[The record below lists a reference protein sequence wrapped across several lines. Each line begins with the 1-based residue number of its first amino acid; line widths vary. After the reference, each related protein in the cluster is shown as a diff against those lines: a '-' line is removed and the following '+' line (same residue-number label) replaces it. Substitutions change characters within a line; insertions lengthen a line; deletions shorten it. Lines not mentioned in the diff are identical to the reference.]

1 MKEDNKDIMETVKA
15 SKPIKIGSEVA
26 VNCNTDL
33 DKKEITPEAKEK
45 NFIVIQE
52 NADKTYYVAHDIFKF
67 RVNSFDINV
76 VEN

>member
-1 MKEDNKDIMETVKA
+1 MKEQNEDIMVTSKKITIGSTVK
-15 SKPIKIGSEVA
+15 
-26 VNCNTDL
+26 VNCNVDL

-67 RVNSFDINV
+67 RVNSFDIKV

>member
-1 MKEDNKDIMETVKA
+1 MKEKNEDIMVTSKKIAIGSTVKV
-15 SKPIKIGSEVA
+15 I
-26 VNCNTDL
+26 CNIDL

-45 NFIVIQE
+45 DFIVIQE

-67 RVNSFDINV
+67 RVNSFDIKV